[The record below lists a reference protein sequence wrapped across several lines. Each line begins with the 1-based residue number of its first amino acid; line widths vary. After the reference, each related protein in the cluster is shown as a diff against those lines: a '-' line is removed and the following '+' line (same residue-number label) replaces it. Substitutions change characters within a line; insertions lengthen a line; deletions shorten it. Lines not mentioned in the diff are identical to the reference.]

1 MKPETAAFIAK
12 AEKMLGDGR
21 KIAALELGGHAGR
34 AAYLVAFHAA
44 QALIFER
51 TGKSAKTHRGIAGQF
66 IQLAGELDKELRSF
80 LAKSYNLK
88 AVADY
93 ETGEASDVPIER
105 AREALDTA
113 EKFLS
118 AIKGMLG

>member
-1 MKPETAAFIAK
+1 VKPESA
-12 AEKMLGDGR
+12 
-21 KIAALELGGHAGR
+21 AGR
-34 AAYLVAFHAA
+34 AAYLVAFHAT

-51 TGKSAKTHRGIAGQF
+51 TGKSAKTHRGVAAQF
-66 IQLAGELDKELRSF
+66 VQLSVELDKELRSF

-105 AREALDTA
+105 AREASTRPRD
-113 EKFLS
+113 S
-118 AIKGMLG
+118 

>member
-1 MKPETAAFIAK
+1 MP
-12 AEKMLGDGR
+12 
-21 KIAALELGGHAGR
+21 AGPPN
-34 AAYLVAFHAA
+34 LVAFHAA

-51 TGKSAKTHRGIAGQF
+51 TGKSAKSHRGVAGQF
-66 IQLAGELDKELRSF
+66 VQLAGEFDKDLRSV
-80 LAKSYNLK
+80 LAKSYDLK

-105 AREALDTA
+105 AHDALDTA

>member
-1 MKPETAAFIAK
+1 VKPESAAFIAK
-12 AEKMLGDGR
+12 AEKMLREGR
-21 KIAALELGGHAGR
+21 KIAALELGEHVGR

-51 TGKSAKTHRGIAGQF
+51 TGKSAKTHRGVAGQF
-66 IQLAGELDKELRSF
+66 VQRLDKELRSL
-80 LAKSYNLK
+80 LAKSYKLK
-88 AVADY
+88 AAADY

-113 EKFLS
+113 EKFLR